1 MSIRH
6 LFVCLQ
12 ALLVIAPVAAAA
24 QDLPDWVKR
33 TKLSGLAFGDVYV
46 MAANHNKDLES
57 ANGLWFR
64 RVYLTLDNQIAKE
77 FTFRIRYEMNSAGD
91 FRTSSTLNPYVKD
104 LYLKWARSNT
114 QVLFGIV
121 STPTWD
127 LAEGFWGF
135 RDVEKTPLDLQKLG
149 SSRDVGI
156 QAKGWIDSKGKVSY
170 TLMLGQGTDTKSE
183 TNKGKKG
190 YVALAF
196 RPVKRFLAEVYAD
209 KEELPGAKDRYVVQS
224 LLGYEVERG
233 RVGVLA
239 ARQHRQLSDT
249 SAIDLDVMSAFL
261 VAKVS
266 PRVKVLGRVD
276 RMFNP
281 NPDGATISYLPFD
294 PKAKSMLVMGGL
306 DVELDARFHL
316 IPNIQAVFYDGAT
329 PKPSNDLMLRTTFS
343 ITF

>member
-1 MSIRH
+1 MPMRRVLLWLLS
-6 LFVCLQ
+6 
-12 ALLVIAPVAAAA
+12 LLVIAPVTAAA

-33 TKLSGLAFGDVYV
+33 TKISGLAFGDVYL
-46 MAANHNKDLES
+46 MAANHNPALES

-121 STPTWD
+121 GTPTWD

-156 QAKGWIDSKGKVSY
+156 QVKGWVDSKGKVSY
-170 TLMLGQGTDTKSE
+170 TVMLGQGSDTKGE
-183 TNKGKKG
+183 TNTGKKG

-196 RPVKRFLAEVYAD
+196 RPVKGFLAEVYAD
-209 KEELPGAKDRYVVQS
+209 KEELPGARDRYVVQG
-224 LLGYEVERG
+224 LLGYEGAWG

-249 SAIDLDVMSAFL
+249 TAIDLDVMSAFL

-266 PRVKVLGRVD
+266 PKVKVLGRVD

-294 PKAKSMLVMGGL
+294 PTAKSTLVMGGIDL
-306 DVELDARFHL
+306 ALDARFHL
-316 IPNIQAVFYDGAT
+316 IPNIQVVLYDGVT